1 MRAVILFASLTAC
14 VPSDVIDAS
23 DPEPSNPTDP
33 TDPTD
38 PDQPTPPAPIADG
51 TYDLRSQYDVTA
63 EVVLPEP
70 AFEMVGTLRSFS
82 TAPAHTLMDVA
93 EDAGVPA
100 VGTIR
105 DALPSSLESRLEG
118 WIDEMI
124 IRVQINGVPVTQIA
138 GEIAALA
145 ETVLT
150 TFAVDSTMTID
161 GTTATHTLTRI
172 EFAGADASL
181 SLADLP
187 STITTKTTSCTVDGA
202 ALTIGDHEYGLSY
215 GKLAWSALETQVTAQ
230 FGKPMRALLGDAINC
245 PAIATAVANKCV
257 LSICVGHKA
266 ELTSICE
273 RGLDEVIAVAQR
285 KVEALTFEAL
295 RNQQGVATLVDADA
309 DGRFDTITGGVWT
322 AQVNASQGLRAVP
335 ATFASR

>member
-1 MRAVILFASLTAC
+1 MRACILLASLTAC
-14 VPSDVIDAS
+14 ATDVIDTS
-23 DPEPSNPTDP
+23 DPDPANPTHPTDP
-33 TDPTD
+33 AD
-38 PDQPTPPAPIADG
+38 PDHPDQPAPIADG
-51 TYDLRSQYDVTA
+51 TYELRSQYDLTA
-63 EVVLPEP
+63 EAVLPEP

-118 WIDEMI
+118 WIDE
-124 IRVQINGVPVTQIA
+124 QIAKVTIHGVPVTQIA

-150 TFAVDSTMTID
+150 TFAVDSTLTID

-172 EFAGADASL
+172 ELAGADASL
-181 SLADLP
+181 SLAELP
-187 STITTKTTSCTVDGA
+187 STITTKSTSCTVDGT
-202 ALTIGDHEYGLSY
+202 ALTIGDHQYGLPY
-215 GKLAWSALETQVTAQ
+215 GELAWAALETQVTAQ
-230 FGKPMRALLGDAINC
+230 FGRPMRALLGDAIDC

-257 LSICVGHKA
+257 LSVCVGHKA
-266 ELTSICE
+266 ELTAICE

-295 RNQQGVATLVDADA
+295 RNQQGTATLVDGDA
-309 DGRFDTITGGVWT
+309 DGRFDAITGGVWT